1 MGTLEMLKNL
11 KGFSDTDHNHL
22 QSSLCEADV
31 LLDTT
36 HFTDYTLLSRVV
48 FTTWKS
54 TVNVSETYYSL
65 FYD

>member
-36 HFTDYTLLSRVV
+36 HFIYTTHGLY
-48 FTTWKS
+48 FTLPCCFYYMEKH
-54 TVNVSETYYSL
+54 SECV
-65 FYD
+65 